1 MAQLESS
8 PQAAR
13 LSDLV
18 EASSLSAGVHT
29 FLGLSRSLVRV
40 GSPNAQMQCSHY
52 ATAQP
57 FTDPLLACHV
67 GGERQRRGW
76 RRGACRWR
84 DVGAQGG
91 EAAGRIGAGAG
102 EGAERDAG
110 SPVEQGHQGLPAG
123 RYRVS
128 ALTVRTKRWYSKP
141 RVSKSSFRIG
151 GKTKKVTVRVSYWD
165 TIANRTRRAK
175 KGADLE
181 LNLTNGDGGT
191 LQSRARYPVGSVVAS
206 PPTGTAP
213 EGYLLRITGV
223 DGPAGGPYTYRVE
236 TAALTEAIPRGNFS
250 VEMPLDVGPGGGA
263 QVSADQK
270 KLATCSGSASASAEL
285 ALTGDLPVVF
295 DADWSLFGE
304 DSFTVTAS
312 PKVELRAKAALAGS
326 GSCKINEHQLW
337 KRSFKTFVVWV
348 GPVPVVITPE
358 LTATAGANATA
369 TGSATAEAAVGLSGE
384 LKARASSSGLSVS
397 KQGPNFSRS
406 ASVTTEA
413 SGNVFAYGKAY
424 FTGKL
429 YGLVGPYVSLTVG
442 PEVNVDINANP
453 WWKLGAR
460 VKGGVGIKVPALKI
474 DKSKDDLYNGY
485 FGLLDAGGPLKKPSG
500 GGAPAPTPPSGL
512 EIVTNDLTGSGI
524 SSAGAEGYL
533 GDPEQFAKLEGLTS
547 GGPTWVLTTGR
558 VGEVNGEPE
567 FFASTDFELPGNDLL
582 SFLSGEET
590 HDAALYAV
598 DVVPAGGT
606 LRIRYIFA
614 SEEYPEFVDSD
625 YNDVMAVLVN
635 GSNCALVPGTS
646 TPVSVNGIN
655 HLTNSDLY
663 IDNSTGA
670 SGLNTVFDGVT
681 VPLTCTMPVTPGV
694 PAHIVFGI
702 ADASDGIFDSAI
714 ALPVDS
720 ISSQ

>member
-1 MAQLESS
+1 M
-8 PQAAR
+8 
-13 LSDLV
+13 
-18 EASSLSAGVHT
+18 
-29 FLGLSRSLVRV
+29 RSLTLLLTV
-40 GSPNAQMQCSHY
+40 
-52 ATAQP
+52 
-57 FTDPLLACHV
+57 FLLAV
-67 GGERQRRGW
+67 PAGS
-76 RRGACRWR
+76 
-84 DVGAQGG
+84 
-91 EAAGRIGAGAG
+91 AAAASP
-102 EGAERDAG
+102 AERAPAGGGTLVLKVVKPLAG
-110 SPVEQGHQGLPAG
+110 SARVLVKGPGGTRVVRSSKVIKGLPAG
-123 RYRVS
+123 RYRVF
-128 ALTVRTKRWYSKP
+128 APTVKTRRWYSKP
-141 RVSKSSFRIG
+141 QVSKAGFRIG
-151 GKTKKVTVRVSYWD
+151 GKTDKVTVRISYWD
-165 TIANRTRRAK
+165 TIANRTRRARN
-175 KGADLE
+175 GADLE
-181 LNLTNGDGGT
+181 LNLTNGGDGT

-206 PPTGTAP
+206 APTDSAP
-213 EGYLLRITGV
+213 EGYLLRIEGV
-223 DGPAGGPYTYRVE
+223 SGPAGGPYTYRVD
-236 TAALTEAIPRGNFS
+236 TASLTEAIPRGNFS
-250 VEMPLDVGPGGGA
+250 AQMSLDVSPGGGA
-263 QVSADQK
+263 QISADQK
-270 KLATCSGSASASAEL
+270 KLATCSGSASAGAEL
-285 ALTGDLPVVF
+285 ALTGDMPVVF

-312 PKVELRAKAALAGS
+312 PKVELRAKATLAGS

-369 TGSATAEAAVGLSGE
+369 TGTATAEAAVGLSGE

-397 KQGPNFSRS
+397 KQGPTFSRS

-424 FTGKL
+424 FMGKL

-460 VKGGVGIKVPALKI
+460 VKGGVGVKVPALGI

-500 GGAPAPTPPSGL
+500 GGPPGGPAPTPPSGL
-512 EIVTNDLTGSGI
+512 ELVTSDLTGPGI
-524 SSAGAEGYL
+524 SGAAGEGYL
-533 GDPEQFAKLEGLTS
+533 GDPEQFAKLEGLTA

-558 VGEVNGEPE
+558 VGDVNGEPE

-582 SFLSGEET
+582 SALSGQET
-590 HDAALYAV
+590 HDAALYTV
-598 DVVPAGGT
+598 DVVPTGGT

-614 SEEYPEFVDSD
+614 SEEYPEYVGSA

-635 GSNCALVPGTS
+635 GTNCALVPGTA

-663 IDNSTGA
+663 IDNSSGA

-681 VPLTCTMPVTPGV
+681 VTLTCTMPVTPGV
-694 PAHIVFGI
+694 PVDIVFGI
-702 ADASDGIFDSAI
+702 ADASDGILDSAI
-714 ALPVDS
+714 ALPVDA
-720 ISSQ
+720 ISSE